1 MTKRT
6 GLFDINADFDVKRLI
21 EGDQKSQQKE
31 MTIEKA
37 LTTITKQMQVSGFR
51 QRTIK
56 DYNLH
61 MNHLCKITNVTYL
74 HEISS
79 ELIYLWLDSMKVSNQ
94 TKLIRLKCLK
104 AILSKCFDNGWV
116 KQRFWKSINI
126 KVDKNVKKGATSNEI
141 QILLS
146 LLDLNSFIGLRDAVA
161 IITLYKTGIRINTL
175 GQLEERHIDFENM
188 MLNLDGAILKN
199 HKMLQLPIDNQMAQ
213 LFRVLI
219 DQNKKIR
226 SSYNQR
232 NKFVFL
238 SQKGTS
244 LNTKSTN
251 NAISKRLHK
260 YSKEY
265 NLVNI
270 NPHAI
275 RRGYAKDLLNKGA
288 NLALISK
295 ALGHSNLAVTTQYLD
310 LDEEEVVTNLRKFM

>member
-6 GLFDINADFDVKRLI
+6 GLFDINVDFDMKKLI
-21 EGDQKSQQKE
+21 QGEQKSHQNE

-51 QRTIK
+51 ERTIK

-61 MNHLCKITNVTYL
+61 MNHLCNITSATYL
-74 HEISS
+74 HEITT
-79 ELIYLWLDSMKVSNQ
+79 ELIYVWLDSMKVSNQ

-104 AILSKCFDNGWV
+104 AILSKCLDNGWI
-116 KQRFWKSINI
+116 KQKYWKSINI

-146 LLDLNSFIGLRDAVA
+146 LVDLNTFIGLRDAVA

-175 GQLEERHIDFENM
+175 GQLEERHIDFDNM
-188 MLNLDGAILKN
+188 MLTLDGSILKN
-199 HKMLQLPIDNQMAQ
+199 HKMQQLPIDEQMAH
-213 LFRVLI
+213 LFQVLI
-219 DQNKKIR
+219 IQNKKIR
-226 SSYNQR
+226 DNFNQT
-232 NKFVFL
+232 NKFIFIT
-238 SQKGTS
+238 QKGKS

-251 NAISKRLHK
+251 NAISKRLNK
-260 YSKEY
+260 YSKDY
-265 NLVNI
+265 SLVNI

-275 RRGYAKDLLNKGA
+275 RRGYAKNLLNKGA

-310 LDEEEVVTNLRKFM
+310 LDVEEVVINLRGFL

>member
-6 GLFDINADFDVKRLI
+6 GLFDINVDFDVKQLI

-116 KQRFWKSINI
+116 KQRYWKSINI
-126 KVDKNVKKGATSNEI
+126 KVDKNVKKGATSSEI
-141 QILLS
+141 QVLLS

-199 HKMLQLPIDNQMAQ
+199 HKMLQLPIDNQMVQ

-219 DQNKKIR
+219 DQNKRIR

-310 LDEEEVVTNLRKFM
+310 LDEEEVATNLRTFL

>member
-6 GLFDINADFDVKRLI
+6 GLFDINVDFDVKQLI

-116 KQRFWKSINI
+116 KQRYWKTINI
-126 KVDKNVKKGATSNEI
+126 KVDKNVKKGATSSDI
-141 QILLS
+141 QVLLS

-251 NAISKRLHK
+251 NAISKRLNK

-310 LDEEEVVTNLRKFM
+310 LDEEEVVTNLRSFM

>member
-6 GLFDINADFDVKRLI
+6 GLFDINVDFDIKKLI
-21 EGDQKSQQKE
+21 QGEQKSQQNE

-37 LTTITKQMQVSGFR
+37 LSTITKQMQVCGFR
-51 QRTIK
+51 ERTIK

-61 MNHLCKITNVTYL
+61 MNHLCTITSATYL
-74 HEISS
+74 HEITN
-79 ELIYLWLDSMKVSNQ
+79 ELIYVWLDSMKVSNQ

-104 AILSKCFDNGWV
+104 AILSKCFDNGWITQ
-116 KQRFWKSINI
+116 KYWKSINI

-146 LLDLNSFIGLRDAVA
+146 LVDLNTFIGLRDAVA

-175 GQLEERHIDFENM
+175 GQLEERHVDFENM
-188 MLNLDGAILKN
+188 MLNIDGSILKN
-199 HKMLQLPIDNQMAQ
+199 HKMLQLPIDEQ
-213 LFRVLI
+213 LAHLLSVLI
-219 DQNKKIR
+219 NQNKKIR
-226 SSYNQR
+226 SKYNQS
-232 NKFVFL
+232 NNFVFIT
-238 SQKGTS
+238 QKGTS

-251 NAISKRLHK
+251 NAISKRLNK

-270 NPHAI
+270 NPHAM
-275 RRGYAKDLLNKGA
+275 RRGYAKELLNKGA

-310 LDEEEVVTNLRKFM
+310 LDEEEVVTSLRAFL

>member
-1 MTKRT
+1 MTKRA
-6 GLFDINADFDVKRLI
+6 GLFDINVDFDMKKLI
-21 EGDQKSQQKE
+21 QGEQKSQANE
-31 MTIEKA
+31 ITIEKA

-51 QRTIK
+51 ERTMK

-61 MNHLCKITNVTYL
+61 MKHLCKITSVRYL
-74 HEISS
+74 HEITS
-79 ELIYLWLDSMKVSNQ
+79 ETIYVWLDSMRVSNQ

-116 KQRFWKSINI
+116 KQKFWKSIHI
-126 KVDKNVKKGATSNEI
+126 KVDKNIKKGATSNEI
-141 QILLS
+141 QVLLS
-146 LLDLNSFIGLRDAVA
+146 LVDLNTFIGLRDAVA

-175 GQLEERHIDFENM
+175 GQLEERHIDFGNM
-188 MLNLDGAILKN
+188 ILNLDGSILKN
-199 HKMLQLPIDNQMAQ
+199 HKMLQLPIDEQMAH

-219 DQNKKIR
+219 NQNKKIR
-226 SSYNQR
+226 SSFNQR
-232 NKFVFL
+232 NNFIFIT
-238 SQKGTS
+238 QKGTS

-251 NAISKRLHK
+251 NAISKRLYK

-295 ALGHSNLAVTTQYLD
+295 ALGHSNLAVTTQYLN
-310 LDEEEVVTNLRKFM
+310 LDEDEVATNLRGFL